1 MSKKIIIFTYYWP
14 PSGGSGVQRWLYFSF
29 YLKKL
34 GWDPIVITVDYK
46 VASYPLIDES
56 LSNISRNLRVIR
68 TKTIDPLRIYSKF
81 KTGNSRDGIPQS
93 QVDNSSLINKFFSFV
108 RGNFFIPDARR
119 GWNKYAIKA
128 AKSIIERENIKY
140 IITTGPP
147 HSSHLIGLELVKIF
161 KLKWMADFRDPWS
174 NIFYNK
180 YFYRLNYFQKKD
192 EKYEKKVLESASA
205 ILTTVGEDFHK
216 LLKNKIEIKQKFFSI
231 INGYDKGLIKSIIP
245 KQESFFHIVYTG
257 VLTNN
262 QSYKSVFLAIKKV
275 SEKYPK
281 IPIRLSISG
290 KVEKLIIQ
298 KINSTLPLVEV
309 KYLGYVSH
317 REAVILIKS
326 ANLLLN
332 FIYND
337 VDKFMISGK
346 ILEYMASE
354 VPIISVGSKK
364 NPISKLFS
372 ESKLLKV
379 IEVDD
384 LDGSYIFLDKLIK
397 SWQSGKPLFNKIK
410 NIDMFSRE
418 NLSKELDSILRS
430 I

>member
-56 LSNISRNLRVIR
+56 LSNISSNLRVIR

>member
-231 INGYDKGLIKSIIP
+231 INGYDKGLFKSIIT

-298 KINSTLPLVEV
+298 NINSILPLVEV

-372 ESKLLKV
+372 KSKLLKV